1 VGIVGVAL
9 ANSDNPMIIRCAENV
24 LALSRLEYEH
34 SMLAARS
41 FAHSWF
47 GILAA
52 ITLVGCASNPPEEVN
67 RPTVQTY
74 AQDYQGLF
82 QRIST
87 TAKRCFASKAG
98 LYRSGAV
105 DADLYSEIGYGQ
117 LTLTVNGTGTSN
129 YYVSV
134 RIEKQSTGSKLTMI
148 SDNMEASQRY
158 RELVSRWANGDQ
170 NCPAV

>member
-1 VGIVGVAL
+1 MC
-9 ANSDNPMIIRCAENV
+9 SRC
-24 LALSRLEYEH
+24 RRWEYEH

-52 ITLVGCASNPPEEVN
+52 ITLVGCASKPPEEAN
-67 RPTVQTY
+67 KPTVQTY
-74 AQDYQGLF
+74 AEDYQGLF
-82 QRIST
+82 QRVST

-117 LTLTVNGTGTSN
+117 LTLTVNGSGSSN

-134 RIEKQSTGSKLTMI
+134 RIEKQPTGSKLTMI
-148 SDNMEASQRY
+148 SDNMGASQRY
-158 RELVSRWANGDQ
+158 RELLSGWANGDQ
-170 NCPAV
+170 NCPAG

>member
-1 VGIVGVAL
+1 
-9 ANSDNPMIIRCAENV
+9 
-24 LALSRLEYEH
+24 
-34 SMLAARS
+34 MLAARS

-47 GILAA
+47 GVLAA
-52 ITLVGCASNPPEEVN
+52 VTLVGCASKPPEEAN
-67 RPTVQTY
+67 KPTVQTY
-74 AQDYQGLF
+74 AEDYQGLF
-82 QRIST
+82 QRVST

-117 LTLTVNGTGTSN
+117 LTLTVNHN
-129 YYVSV
+129 YFVSV
-134 RIEKQSTGSKLTMI
+134 RIEKQPTGSKLTMI

-158 RELVSRWANGDQ
+158 RELVSGWANGDQ

>member
-1 VGIVGVAL
+1 MC
-9 ANSDNPMIIRCAENV
+9 SRCR
-24 LALSRLEYEH
+24 RLEYEH

-52 ITLVGCASNPPEEVN
+52 ITLVGCASKPPEEAN
-67 RPTVQTY
+67 KPTVQTY
-74 AQDYQGLF
+74 AEDYRGLF
-82 QRIST
+82 QRVST

-117 LTLTVNGTGTSN
+117 LSLTVAAPTTMSP
-129 YYVSV
+129 S
-134 RIEKQSTGSKLTMI
+134 GSKSSPLAP
-148 SDNMEASQRY
+148 S
-158 RELVSRWANGDQ
+158 L
-170 NCPAV
+170 

>member
-1 VGIVGVAL
+1 
-9 ANSDNPMIIRCAENV
+9 MR
-24 LALSRLEYEH
+24 
-34 SMLAARS
+34 AARS

-52 ITLVGCASNPPEEVN
+52 ITLVGCASKPPEEAN
-67 RPTVQTY
+67 KPTVQTY
-74 AQDYQGLF
+74 AEDYQSLF
-82 QRIST
+82 QRVST

-98 LYRSGAV
+98 LYRSGTV

-117 LTLTVNGTGTSN
+117 LTLSVNGSGNSN

-134 RIEKQSTGSKLTMI
+134 RIEKQPSGSKLTMI

-158 RELVSRWANGDQ
+158 REFVSGWASGDQ
-170 NCPAV
+170 NCPGV

>member
-1 VGIVGVAL
+1 
-9 ANSDNPMIIRCAENV
+9 
-24 LALSRLEYEH
+24 
-34 SMLAARS
+34 MLAARS

-52 ITLVGCASNPPEEVN
+52 ITLVGCASKPPEEAN
-67 RPTVQTY
+67 KPTVQTY
-74 AQDYQGLF
+74 AEDYQGLF
-82 QRIST
+82 QRVST

-105 DADLYSEIGYGQ
+105 AADLYSEIGYGQ
-117 LTLTVNGTGTSN
+117 LTLTVNGSGSSN

-134 RIEKQSTGSKLTMI
+134 RIEKQPTGSKLTMI
-148 SDNMEASQRY
+148 SDNMGASQRY
-158 RELVSRWANGDQ
+158 RELVSGWANGDQ

>member
-1 VGIVGVAL
+1 MC
-9 ANSDNPMIIRCAENV
+9 SRCG
-24 LALSRLEYEH
+24 RLEYEH

-41 FAHSWF
+41 LAHSWF

-52 ITLVGCASNPPEEVN
+52 ITLVGCASKPPEEAN
-67 RPTVQTY
+67 KPTVQTY
-74 AQDYQGLF
+74 AEDYQGLF
-82 QRIST
+82 QRVST

-117 LTLTVNGTGTSN
+117 LSLTVNGRGSSN

-134 RIEKQSTGSKLTMI
+134 RIDKQPTGSNLTLI
-148 SDNMEASQRY
+148 SDHIGPSQRY
-158 RELVSRWANGDQ
+158 RPLGSGVPQCRPHYAA
-170 NCPAV
+170 C